1 MTTTQLDIS
10 DVEDKNDKAIE
21 IFDIILATALS
32 NSGAVPVWLSSTQEV
47 VKAGQAVHQQ
57 IYKLQV
63 ALRKY
68 GKEHNDAED
77 MALIADFGMIG
88 FMGGHEIPMLDA
100 IVALKR
106 SNGEASHVLDVKQKA
121 SSFLD
126 YLMGSELIGCLD
138 NAPSEI
144 GYQTTIRDT
153 LGRALSELIKKL

>member
-10 DVEDKNDKAIE
+10 GVEVENDKASE
-21 IFDIILATALS
+21 IYDIIMATALS
-32 NSGAVPVWLSSTQEV
+32 SAGAVPVWLSSTQEV

-57 IYKLQV
+57 IYELQNN
-63 ALRKY
+63 LRKY
-68 GKEHNDAED
+68 GEDHNDVDD
-77 MALIADFGMIG
+77 MALIADFGMVG

-106 SNGEASHVLDVKQKA
+106 SNGAASVKEDVKLKA
-121 SSFLD
+121 ASFHE
-126 YLMGSELIGCLD
+126 YLMGSELIGWLD

-153 LGRALSELIKKL
+153 LGRALNELIKKL